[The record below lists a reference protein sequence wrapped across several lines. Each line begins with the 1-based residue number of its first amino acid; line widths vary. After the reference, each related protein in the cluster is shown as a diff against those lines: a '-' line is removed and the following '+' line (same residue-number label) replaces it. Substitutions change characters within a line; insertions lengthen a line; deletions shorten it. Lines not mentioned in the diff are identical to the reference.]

1 MSAEV
6 LALAGLRVV
15 AVTLAALA
23 LVQAVC
29 NVLETLTDVDV
40 AHLGYY
46 LRGQLLRPGVLLLV
60 AGLLWTIAPALAAAM
75 LPAP

>member
-1 MSAEV
+1 MSGEL

-23 LVQAVC
+23 LVQALC
-29 NVLETLTDVDV
+29 NVLETLTDIDV

-60 AGLLWTIAPALAAAM
+60 AALLWTLAPALAAAM

>member
-1 MSAEV
+1 MSGEL

-23 LVQAVC
+23 LVQAVS
-29 NVLETLTDVDV
+29 NVLETLTDIDV

-60 AGLLWTIAPALAAAM
+60 AVLLWTLAPALAATM

>member
-1 MSAEV
+1 MSGEV

>member
-1 MSAEV
+1 MSGEL
-6 LALAGLRVV
+6 LALSGLRVV

-23 LVQAVC
+23 LVQALC
-29 NVLETLTDVDV
+29 NVLETLTDIDV

-60 AGLLWTIAPALAAAM
+60 AALLWTLAPALAAAM

>member
-1 MSAEV
+1 MSGEV

-23 LVQAVC
+23 LVQALC
-29 NVLETLTDVDV
+29 NVLETLTDIDV

-60 AGLLWTIAPALAAAM
+60 AALLWTLAPALAAAM